1 MCQTNVHCKNLVR
14 TLGLSADGTGLGI
27 SFLLL
32 YNNVGCS
39 MMCKH
44 GNNMVIRYVQEW
56 YGCCSNV
63 LKCTIRYDFHLFIV
77 Q

>member
-44 GNNMVIRYVQEW
+44 GMFRNGMAVVQMS
-56 YGCCSNV
+56 SNV
-63 LKCTIRYDFHLFIV
+63 